1 MDIGKV
7 IVSDRNIPRTQA
19 ESTWTYISQ
28 ILVTTGN
35 IVGLKME
42 THGHWEGF
50 NDYYRYMGLKMEVYE
65 C

>member
-1 MDIGKV
+1 MD
-7 IVSDRNIPRTQA
+7 
-19 ESTWTYISQ
+19 ISQ
-28 ILVTTGN
+28 ILVTIGN